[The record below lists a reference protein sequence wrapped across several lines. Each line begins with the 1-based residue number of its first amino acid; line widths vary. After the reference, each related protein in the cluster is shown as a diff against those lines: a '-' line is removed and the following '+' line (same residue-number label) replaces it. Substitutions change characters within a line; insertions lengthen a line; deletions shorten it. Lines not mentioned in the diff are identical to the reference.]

1 MIEDKA
7 RSIQKKLINKLHIL
21 GALYGQKEAIQLYIA
36 EKKDE
41 AKDSSFEQVI
51 KEKLN
56 ERNPSRPFQNVP
68 MGVCNVTIPVRY
80 LLEEKANADG
90 KVGLTMRGNKKD
102 IVGFFNPIPP

>member
-1 MIEDKA
+1 M
-7 RSIQKKLINKLHIL
+7 NKLHIL

-41 AKDSSFEQVI
+41 AKGSSFEQVI
-51 KEKLN
+51 EGKLN
-56 ERNPSRPFQNVP
+56 EPNPPRPFQNVP
-68 MGVCNVTIPVRY
+68 MSVCNVTIPVRY
-80 LLEEKANADG
+80 LLEEKTNTNG